1 MIAIAAGE
9 PLSRVPPARS
19 TKALARGIEA
29 ARPRRCAARFTRAWC
44 GPGRTRQNLRANVM
58 QAMIREPPDIFT
70 ESHNYGREAYGRSEA
85 ETTKGRETRLRGT
98 RRRVS
103 IAPTRS
109 GGTRDRVQSR
119 DRLRRHPTR
128 RAVIA
133 TPECNDGGPEGEC
146 LRRAIQC
153 GFTSPWYHFCFCDI
167 VSLVRMSMHG
177 VGMFTESQFLQRTT
191 WPRKRRRQRR
201 PRRQLPRRWQRR
213 LQRKRSSHIGC

>member
-19 TKALARGIEA
+19 TKTLAREIEA
-29 ARPRRCAARFTRAWC
+29 ARPRRCAARFTRARC
-44 GPGRTRQNLRANVM
+44 GSCRTRQNLSERDAGNVTKT
-58 QAMIREPPDIFT
+58 ARHFHRSLAILWAERKRRPL
-70 ESHNYGREAYGRSEA
+70 AGRSKEA
-85 ETTKGRETRLRGT
+85 PAGGS
-98 RRRVS
+98 S

-133 TPECNDGGPEGEC
+133 TPACNDGGPEGEC
-146 LRRAIQC
+146 LRRATQYEC
-153 GFTSPWYHFCFCDI
+153 TSAWYQFCFCDI
-167 VSLVRMSMHG
+167 VSRVRMSMHG
-177 VGMFTESQFLQRTT
+177 VGMFNESQFLQRTT

-213 LQRKRSSHIGC
+213 LQRKRSSRIST

>member
-1 MIAIAAGE
+1 
-9 PLSRVPPARS
+9 
-19 TKALARGIEA
+19 
-29 ARPRRCAARFTRAWC
+29 
-44 GPGRTRQNLRANVM
+44 M
-58 QAMIREPPDIFT
+58 QAMRREPPGIFT
-70 ESHNYGREAYGRSEA
+70 GVSQLWKRGPWAERKRKPLAGRGE
-85 ETTKGRETRLRGT
+85 RGT

-133 TPECNDGGPEGEC
+133 TLACNDGGPEGEC
-146 LRRAIQC
+146 LRRATQC
-153 GFTSPWYHFCFCDI
+153 GFTSPWYQFCFCDS
-167 VSLVRMSMHG
+167 VSPVRMSMHG

-213 LQRKRSSHIGC
+213 LQRKRSSRIGY

>member
-1 MIAIAAGE
+1 VIAIAAGE

-29 ARPRRCAARFTRAWC
+29 ARPRRCAARFTIARC
-44 GPGRTRQNLRANVM
+44 GLGRTRNLSERDAGNDTRTARHFHRGLTIVEERSVGG
-58 QAMIREPPDIFT
+58 AKAKTTR
-70 ESHNYGREAYGRSEA
+70 GRGE
-85 ETTKGRETRLRGT
+85 RGT

-133 TPECNDGGPEGEC
+133 TPACNDGGPEGEC
-146 LRRAIQC
+146 LRRATQC
-153 GFTSPWYHFCFCDI
+153 GFTSAWYQFCFCDI
-167 VSLVRMSMHG
+167 VSRVRMSMHG
-177 VGMFTESQFLQRTT
+177 VGMFTESRFL
-191 WPRKRRRQRR
+191 
-201 PRRQLPRRWQRR
+201 
-213 LQRKRSSHIGC
+213 

>member
-1 MIAIAAGE
+1 VIALAAGE

-29 ARPRRCAARFTRAWC
+29 ARPRRCAARFTRARC
-44 GPGRTRQNLRANVM
+44 GPGRTRQNLGEHDAGNDTRTARHFHSSLTIVEERSVGG
-58 QAMIREPPDIFT
+58 AKAKTTR
-70 ESHNYGREAYGRSEA
+70 GRGE
-85 ETTKGRETRLRGT
+85 RGT

-109 GGTRDRVQSR
+109 GGTRDRVPSR

-133 TPECNDGGPEGEC
+133 TPAYNDCGPEGEC
-146 LRRAIQC
+146 LRRATQC
-153 GFTSPWYHFCFCDI
+153 GFTSAWYQFCFCDN
-167 VSLVRMSMHG
+167 VSLVRMSMHV

-201 PRRQLPRRWQRR
+201 RRNQLPRRWRRR
-213 LQRKRSSHIGC
+213 LQRKRSSRIGY

>member
-19 TKALARGIEA
+19 TKALARGIKA
-29 ARPRRCAARFTRAWC
+29 ARPRRCAARFTRARC
-44 GPGRTRQNLRANVM
+44 GPPRTRQNMSERDAGNEYENRPTFSQSLTIMEERPVGGAT
-58 QAMIREPPDIFT
+58 AKTTR
-70 ESHNYGREAYGRSEA
+70 GRG
-85 ETTKGRETRLRGT
+85 RGT

-133 TPECNDGGPEGEC
+133 TPACNDGEPEGEC
-146 LRRAIQC
+146 LRRATQC
-153 GFTSPWYHFCFCDI
+153 GFTSAWYQFCFCDN
-167 VSLVRMSMHG
+167 VSLVRMSTHG

-213 LQRKRSSHIGC
+213 RQRKRSSHIGY

>member
-9 PLSRVPPARS
+9 PLSRVLPARS

-29 ARPRRCAARFTRAWC
+29 ARPRRCAARFTRARC
-44 GPGRTRQNLRANVM
+44 GPGRTRQNLSEHDAGNDTRTARHFHRSSTILE
-58 QAMIREPPDIFT
+58 ARPAGGAKAKT
-70 ESHNYGREAYGRSEA
+70 TRGRGE
-85 ETTKGRETRLRGT
+85 RGT
-98 RRRVS
+98 RRKVS

-109 GGTRDRVQSR
+109 GGTWDRVQPR

-133 TPECNDGGPEGEC
+133 TPACDDGGPEGEC
-146 LRRAIQC
+146 LRRATEC
-153 GFTSPWYHFCFCDI
+153 GFTSAWYQFCFCVN

-201 PRRQLPRRWQRR
+201 PRRQPPRRWQRR
-213 LQRKRSSHIGC
+213 LQRKRSSRIGY